1 MTAQRL
7 SDLDPRHRRV
17 AVLGAVLRIALTWVV
32 LVAVYYALPEGRF
45 GSSGAIVRLAVGVLL
60 VFGVFAWQT
69 HRIVH
74 AELPALRAVVSM
86 AVLIPLFLLVFSA
99 LYLSLS
105 KTSPATFNENLDHSS
120 ALYFTITVF
129 STVGFG
135 DIVPTTD
142 TARIIVSAQMLLDLV
157 IIGVVVRIL
166 IAAAKSGLQRAR
178 PGLAGQG
185 LTRVASALPAYPP
198 TRRRPVRSGPF
209 LASLARDSPVTGGR
223 PGWSV
228 HGLRE
233 AVHPDRVGTRDAMG
247 YEMGTTAKEGSCRE
261 VGIQA
266 ILRPATNPGRH
277 RPRDLLVR

>member
-166 IAAAKSGLQRAR
+166 IAAAKSGLQRA
-178 PGLAGQG
+178 LQ
-185 LTRVASALPAYPP
+185 
-198 TRRRPVRSGPF
+198 
-209 LASLARDSPVTGGR
+209 DSPGK
-223 PGWSV
+223 
-228 HGLRE
+228 
-233 AVHPDRVGTRDAMG
+233 D
-247 YEMGTTAKEGSCRE
+247 
-261 VGIQA
+261 
-266 ILRPATNPGRH
+266 
-277 RPRDLLVR
+277 